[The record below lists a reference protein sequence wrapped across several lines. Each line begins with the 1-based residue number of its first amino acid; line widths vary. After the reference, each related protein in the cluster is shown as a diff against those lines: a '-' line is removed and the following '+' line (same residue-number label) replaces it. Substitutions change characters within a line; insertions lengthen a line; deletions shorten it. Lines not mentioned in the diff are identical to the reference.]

1 VTEANKALLRRYIE
15 LYNERAWD
23 ELKELLTADYV
34 HHSNA
39 DELTA
44 DQFVR
49 GSEWIIARIPDFRVE
64 ILDLVAEDDRVA
76 VRFVGKGTH
85 AASMFG
91 EPPSSRA
98 VAWLGTTVFTIVDGR
113 IVEDWEVMDEGDLRR
128 QIGAPAG

>member
-1 VTEANKALLRRYIE
+1 MSEANKALLRRYIE

-23 ELKELLTADYV
+23 ELKKLLTDDYV

-44 DQFVR
+44 AQFVR
-49 GSEWIIARIPDFRVE
+49 GAEWIIARIPEFRVE

-76 VRFVGKGTH
+76 VRFVGRGTH

-91 EPPSSRA
+91 EAPSSRP
-98 VAWLGTTVFTIVDGR
+98 VAWLGTTVFTIRDGR
-113 IVEDWEVMDEGDLRR
+113 IVEDWEVMDEGDLRK
-128 QIGAPAG
+128 QIGASAS

>member
-1 VTEANKALLRRYIE
+1 MTEANKALLRRYIE
-15 LYNERAWD
+15 LYNQRAWG
-23 ELKELLTADYV
+23 ELKELLTDDYV

-44 DQFVR
+44 EQFVR

-64 ILDLVAEDDRVA
+64 ILDMVAEGDRVA
-76 VRFVGKGTH
+76 VRFVGRGTH
-85 AASMFG
+85 AAPMFG
-91 EPPSSRA
+91 EAPSSRA
-98 VAWLGTTVFTIVDGR
+98 VAWLGTTIFRIAEGR